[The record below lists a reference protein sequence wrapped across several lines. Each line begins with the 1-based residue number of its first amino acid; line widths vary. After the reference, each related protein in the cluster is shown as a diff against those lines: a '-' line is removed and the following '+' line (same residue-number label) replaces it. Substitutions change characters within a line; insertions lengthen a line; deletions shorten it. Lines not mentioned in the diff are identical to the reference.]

1 MLRVRP
7 EYRNCRVYTKT
18 KSGKEIDMAN
28 LNDDDVEKLLSAAP
42 FMFEEVAE
50 CANCGST
57 LSEGSEVL
65 CDECYDEDTGN
76 D

>member
-1 MLRVRP
+1 
-7 EYRNCRVYTKT
+7 
-18 KSGKEIDMAN
+18 MAN
-28 LNDDDVEKLLSAAP
+28 LNDDDVEKLLTAAP